1 MDSENI
7 DLMYSDLCERLGVFI
22 DDINSII
29 NSYREFVELL
39 IEHLH
44 ALASTFESCFEILK
58 DYLLWH
64 TTEQIRNGF
73 STIHNIVPN
82 KKYKYIPIFKRNM
95 PYQRRAY

>member
-7 DLMYSDLCERLGVFI
+7 DLMYFDLCERLGVFI

-58 DYLLWH
+58 DMLKAAAMTYVAGVLSSAIEILRL
-64 TTEQIRNGF
+64 IL
-73 STIHNIVPN
+73 
-82 KKYKYIPIFKRNM
+82 IFTDRD
-95 PYQRRAY
+95 

>member
-1 MDSENI
+1 MGSENI

-22 DDINSII
+22 DDINYII

-44 ALASTFESCFEILK
+44 VLASTFESCFEILK
-58 DYLLWH
+58 DMLVKYLLWH

-73 STIHNIVPN
+73 STI
-82 KKYKYIPIFKRNM
+82 YSTE
-95 PYQRRAY
+95 